1 MTDAPLP
8 SQQLRDAGKRPPD
21 PRDVRAWR
29 LAKTV
34 WLWVFLVGA
43 ALNVISSYN
52 GGVLRAIGTT
62 IVFLSI
68 PIGLGTYYFARAVLG
83 APR

>member
-1 MTDAPLP
+1 MSERPLP
-8 SQQLRDAGKRPPD
+8 SQQLRDANKRPPD
-21 PRDVRAWR
+21 PRDVVAWR

-34 WLWVFLVGA
+34 WLWVFLLGA
-43 ALNVISSYN
+43 TLNIISSYN
-52 GGVLRAIGTT
+52 GGILRTIGTA

-68 PIGLGTYYFARAVLG
+68 PIGLGTYYICRVLLG